1 MECVNNPFNRS
12 ESLYVEARK
21 KKKKTRKIDRL
32 TPSLLVPKKN
42 IFIENALIAKCQSQ
56 QKDDGNL

>member
-32 TPSLLVPKKN
+32 TPSLLVPKKKH
-42 IFIENALIAKCQSQ
+42 FH
-56 QKDDGNL
+56 